1 MRPRIVDANVLVAGV
16 ISRDREAPPATL
28 LDLMLRGGFPF
39 LLSIDLLA
47 EYRTVLLRPAL
58 VARHGWSAERVDRL
72 LAALAFHGI
81 VREPGAVDAADVPDP
96 GDAHLFAL
104 LAADERALLVTGD
117 RRLLEAPAWRGRVIS
132 PSAAVSAIS
141 S

>member
-1 MRPRIVDANVLVAGV
+1 MSLRIVDTNVVVAGV
-16 ISRDREAPPATL
+16 VSRDRDAPPAVL
-28 LDLMLRGGFPF
+28 LAGMLRGDFPF

-58 VARHGWSAERVDRL
+58 VARHGWGPEQVDRL

-81 VREPGAVDAADVPDP
+81 VREPATVDPDTVPDP

-104 LAADERALLVTGD
+104 LEVDPRAVLVTGD
-117 RRLLEAPAWRGRVIS
+117 RRLLEARAYHGRVVS
-132 PSAAVSAIS
+132 PAAAIAGAG
-141 S
+141 